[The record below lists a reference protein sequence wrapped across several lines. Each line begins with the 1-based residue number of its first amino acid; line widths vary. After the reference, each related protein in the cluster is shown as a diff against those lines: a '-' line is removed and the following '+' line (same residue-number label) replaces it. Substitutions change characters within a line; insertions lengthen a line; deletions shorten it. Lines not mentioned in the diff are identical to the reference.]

1 MNRNESIAEDT
12 DLTMPERACYLPTA
26 ISLFAGAGG
35 CSLDFQQAG
44 FDVRFATDI
53 DRQDQRQAQE
63 YRDDLEPKFGR
74 IEILLLGKGRDLTAA
89 VQNDPPRLQVYSY
102 EALISTARTQLDWL
116 PAELKTEEP
125 RTKIAYERTRTQK
138 PHA

>member
-1 MNRNESIAEDT
+1 MSSLSESIVEGT
-12 DLTMPERACYLPTA
+12 CLTPSGKLRYKPTA
-26 ISLFAGAGG
+26 ISLFAGACG
-35 CSLDFQQAG
+35 CSLGFEQAG

-63 YRDDLEPKFGR
+63 YRDDLEPKFGQ
-74 IEILLLGKGRDLTAA
+74 IEILLLGKGRDVTAA

-116 PAELKTEEP
+116 LAELKTEEP
-125 RTKIAYERTRTQK
+125 
-138 PHA
+138 

>member
-1 MNRNESIAEDT
+1 MSLKKTIVEDAC
-12 DLTMPERACYLPTA
+12 LMPSEKLGNKPTA

-35 CSLDFQQAG
+35 CSLGFQQAG

-63 YRDDLEPKFGR
+63 YRDDLEPKFGQ
-74 IEILLLGKGRDLTAA
+74 IEILLLGKGRDVTAA

-116 PAELKTEEP
+116 LAELKSDET
-125 RTKIAYERTRTQK
+125 
-138 PHA
+138 